1 MEIIKLKKLLLRML
15 SGGCLSNCA
24 ITSLWIESELQGGG
38 GGGRGERR
46 EGEEKGEGKGEG
58 KSRKEG
64 EGFMTL
70 KLLVCTH

>member
-38 GGGRGERR
+38 GRGERR

-64 EGFMTL
+64 EGFMAL
-70 KLLVCTH
+70 KILVCTH